1 MMMDD
6 DVVMMDDN
14 DAMIVDD
21 YSMVNDKDVMVDDKD
36 VMVDGVSAGN
46 YYVYKGHDN
55 SDDDDDRFLNINSFY
70 YCKFYFV
77 HAFFF

>member
-1 MMMDD
+1 MMDD
-6 DVVMMDDN
+6 DDVMMDDN

-21 YSMVNDKDVMVDDKD
+21 YSMVDDKD

-55 SDDDDDRFLNINSFY
+55 SDDDDDDRFLNINSFY

>member
-1 MMMDD
+1 MDD
-6 DVVMMDDN
+6 DDVMMDDN

-21 YSMVNDKDVMVDDKD
+21 YSMVDDKD

-55 SDDDDDRFLNINSFY
+55 SDDDDDDRFLNINSFY

>member
-1 MMMDD
+1 MMDD
-6 DVVMMDDN
+6 DVSMMDDDVAMMDDN

-21 YSMVNDKDVMVDDKD
+21 YSMVDDKD

-70 YCKFYFV
+70 YFKFYFV